1 MSFKCGICGKEYE
14 TVEERAACEASCLE
28 NQGNTYKESCMCAF
42 EGVSEKFNAFTDALI
57 DFIHTYNFS
66 DAMLHNTD
74 DGFRFCVTDRASDI
88 GLVHSIDYVPVSKD
102 ELQSSDEIEET
113 SAREAMKQAHIDNI
127 DCALAYLE
135 REDAEEV
142 DEDDLFEDE
151 EDVEEPETAP
161 KCAAQ
166 GTTCK
171 KCASAPKKVEKSVD
185 KDNVDNVEPV
195 FTIKVNGKTF
205 DSADFESMLV
215 SAFAPAKAGSKVTV
229 GFSSDE
235 ARNTPFGSVMNSIF
249 AAIKALDDYKS

>member
-14 TVEERAACEASCLE
+14 TVEERAACEASCLD
-28 NQGNTYKESCMCAF
+28 NQGNTYKESCMNAF
-42 EGVSEKFNAFTDALI
+42 EDVSMKFSAFTDALI

-74 DGFRFCVTDRASDI
+74 DGFRFCVTDKASDI
-88 GLVHSIDYVPVSKD
+88 GLVYSIDYTPVSKD
-102 ELQSSDEIEET
+102 ALESRDEIEET
-113 SAREAMKQAHIDNI
+113 SAREAMRQAHVDNI

-135 REDAEEV
+135 RVDDEDI
-142 DEDDLFEDE
+142 DEDDLFEADE
-151 EDVEEPETAP
+151 EVEEPKTAP

-166 GTTCK
+166 GTTTCK
-171 KCASAPKKVEKSVD
+171 KCVSATKKAEKPAE
-185 KDNVDNVEPV
+185 KDDVDNAEPV
-195 FTIKVNGKTF
+195 FTIKVNGKTL

-249 AAIKALDDYKS
+249 AAIKALDN